1 LKTPVPSCASSRL
14 MTSEW
19 TSGAR
24 MSGSSSEA
32 RRMSPSL
39 ALGGGIG
46 GCGGAGPK
54 EVARAVGHGADGGA
68 EEKSVGAECGPDTN
82 Q

>member
-1 LKTPVPSCASSRL
+1 VDQWCTDVRVVLGGEADVAV
-14 MTSEW
+14 
-19 TSGAR
+19 AR
-24 MSGSSSEA
+24 A
-32 RRMSPSL
+32 R
-39 ALGGGIG
+39 GGGIG